1 MPVELILGLVA
12 VIAIRIIAGMKIPA
26 ISPLLRGMW
35 NLSCA
40 ITSLIPFFG
49 WASRFIIADTA
60 KEKKE
65 KEDLIDIGDTMDGMV
80 NAPWSSGYTPKS
92 GSGFIQSGDMV
103 RDSDGN
109 SYRARREGHLVYL
122 TRRDGT
128 EVVVDTDMAEI
139 DGKDSFDYSGIH
151 FVK

>member
-1 MPVELILGLVA
+1 MPVELILGLVV
-12 VIAIRIIAGMKIPA
+12 VIAIRIIAGMKIPVL
-26 ISPLLRGMW
+26 SPLLRGIW
-35 NLSCA
+35 NLCFK
-40 ITSLIPFFG
+40 ITSFIPFFG
-49 WASRFIIADTA
+49 WVSHFIIADTA

-65 KEDLIDIGDTMDGMV
+65 KEDLINIGDTMDGMV

-92 GSGFIQSGDMV
+92 GSGFIQSGDMI

-109 SYRARREGHLVYL
+109 SYCARREGHLVYL

-128 EVVVDTDMAEI
+128 EVVVDTDVAEI
-139 DGKDSFDYSGIH
+139 DGKDSFDYNGIH

>member
-1 MPVELILGLVA
+1 MPVELIVALVA
-12 VIAIRIIAGMKIPA
+12 LVAIRIIAGMKIPGL
-26 ISPLLRGMW
+26 SPLLRGIW
-35 NLSCA
+35 NLSFKFS
-40 ITSLIPFFG
+40 SLIPFFG
-49 WASRFIIADTA
+49 WAAHFIIADTA